1 VSLVAL
7 AVDESPD
14 WAGFELLSG
23 SAFGVPAAA
32 AG

>member
-1 VSLVAL
+1 
-7 AVDESPD
+7 VDESPD